1 MTARFAA
8 HVRALRERGRSTGTA
23 RTPIRMRFTWSAV
36 AVAVLF
42 AFAFLAPLFA
52 PHDPTA
58 AQLDL
63 ANRAPSAAYPFGTD
77 ALGRCILSR
86 VLTGMHTSLEAALLV
101 VVLSVVIGSIV
112 GACAGFIG
120 GAVDAVLMRITDAF
134 MAFPA
139 LVLGIAVAGLL
150 GGGLTNAI
158 LALVVPGWTRFARL
172 ARAQVLALKGRDFVQ
187 ASLVGGMGR
196 LGIAVKHLIP
206 HALPPLLVTA
216 CLDVGASML
225 NLAGLSFL
233 GLGASP
239 PSPELGAMV
248 NQAAAT
254 FQTAP
259 WAVFAPGIAIFAVV
273 VVVNV
278 FADAANDLLESGNS
292 SISNR

>member
-150 GGGLTNAI
+150 GGGLTNASW
-158 LALVVPGWTRFARL
+158 LWWCPDGRALRGWRVTRCSP
-172 ARAQVLALKGRDFVQ
+172 LKGRDF
-187 ASLVGGMGR
+187 AGFLCVGGMGR